1 MRRLWLGLVA
11 GYAMAALGIA
21 VLRSRP
27 PVAPALTSGLS
38 ADTLTTGGRDSVAR
52 WAYAVF
58 VQHQTLPSADS
69 LLASY
74 RARGTLTAEE
84 RASIAGRMPL
94 PPPLSPAQQL
104 ALRGALDTAFGPLA
118 TALTVSVDEAATRAG
133 QTVAMLGAAPA
144 VVLLGL
150 TLVWWRGRNP
160 APAV

>member
-1 MRRLWLGLVA
+1 MRRLWLGLLA
-11 GYAMAALGIA
+11 GYAMAALGTA

-27 PVAPALTSGLS
+27 FVAPAPTSGLR
-38 ADTLTTGGRDSVAR
+38 ADTLTAGGRDSVTR

-118 TALTVSVDEAATRAG
+118 TALTVSVGQAATRVG
-133 QTVAMLGAAPA
+133 HTVSMLGAAPV

-150 TLVWWRGRNP
+150 TLVWWRGRHP